1 MLKNK
6 IKIKIKKNNNKSK
19 SDKLNEFIT
28 TIIPN

>member
-19 SDKLNEFIT
+19 SDMLNEFIT